1 MINGMLGIILF
12 VVTTS
17 VKAISSME
25 DNTLGLEKNISIGNA
40 TQGNR
45 GDRNI
50 PIFNVISFPNRFGI
64 YKLIAVQSIILK
76 RCTSHNFQSLCS
88 NVRLQR
94 NLLHVVR
101 MRLKRRN
108 LRVGRFII
116 SAIFI
121 RNSYIERQLFLCW
134 TGWQKLRGSMGG
146 TRRKVWT
153 RTKILSPNIRYFVAN

>member
-1 MINGMLGIILF
+1 MNKGMLSLILF
-12 VVTTS
+12 VFTTS

-25 DNTLGLEKNISIGNA
+25 DNMLGLEKNNSIGNA

-64 YKLIAVQSIILK
+64 YKLTAVQLDFLS

-88 NVRLQR
+88 DVRLQR
-94 NLLHVVR
+94 NLLHGVR

-108 LRVGRFII
+108 LRVGGFIC

-121 RNSYIERQLFLCW
+121 RNSLKDNFSCEC
-134 TGWQKLRGSMGG
+134 
-146 TRRKVWT
+146 
-153 RTKILSPNIRYFVAN
+153 LSFHTHLTSG

>member
-1 MINGMLGIILF
+1 MNRGISSLIIFIF
-12 VVTTS
+12 VTS

-25 DNTLGLEKNISIGNA
+25 DDTLGLEKNISIGNA

-50 PIFNVISFPNRFGI
+50 PIFNVISFPNRLGD
-64 YKLIAVQSIILK
+64 YKLIALQLDFFS

-88 NVRLQR
+88 DVRVQR
-94 NLLHVVR
+94 NLLHGVR

-108 LRVGRFII
+108 LRVGRFFC

-121 RNSYIERQLFLCW
+121 RNS
-134 TGWQKLRGSMGG
+134 QKDNFSHAECLNFFNSL
-146 TRRKVWT
+146 T
-153 RTKILSPNIRYFVAN
+153 SE